1 MRVLSLDVSSKTGFC
16 FFETTDKMT
25 LLDYGQI
32 PKVECPTD
40 LEFPSSF
47 VVWAWNIFDTLET
60 VIDKYSPDIL
70 VIEQTCAGSKNAMSQ
85 KILEAVHHLLAE
97 KIHKEKLKS
106 VYYMTGFWRKEIGSY
121 MNAEEKKHN
130 KAVKDYKKKHK
141 TKVAKDENGKRIG
154 IVGKKHVTIRLIN
167 SVFADQLKE
176 PLKRKDEDT
185 ADAIALGLCFHK
197 QKFKSC
203 GNKE

>member
-1 MRVLSLDVSSKTGFC
+1 MIPQKVLSLDVSSKTGFC
-16 FFETTDKMT
+16 FFATSEEGMK

-32 PKVECPTD
+32 PKVECPCQY
-40 LEFPSSF
+40 EFPENYVEWAKEVF
-47 VVWAWNIFDTLET
+47 VTLEALIT
-60 VIDKYSPDIL
+60 RFQPEVL
-70 VIEQTCAGSKNAMSQ
+70 VIEQTCAGSKNAFSQ
-85 KILEAVHHLLAE
+85 KILEWIHFLLADYIVAQDIAV
-97 KIHKEKLKS
+97 KYRL
-106 VYYMTGFWRKEIGSY
+106 TGEWRKEIGSY

-185 ADAIALGLCFHK
+185 ADAIALGLCYHK
-197 QKFKSC
+197 QQLK
-203 GNKE
+203 

>member
-1 MRVLSLDVSSKTGFC
+1 MLPQKVLSLDVSSKTGFC
-16 FFETTDKMT
+16 FFSTSDNGME
-25 LLDYGQI
+25 LLEYGQI
-32 PKVECPTD
+32 PKVECPSD

-60 VIDKYSPDIL
+60 LIDKYKPDIL

-85 KILEAVHHLLAE
+85 KILEATQHLLAE

-106 VYYMTGFWRKEIGSY
+106 IYYMTGFWRKEIGSY
-121 MNAEEKKHN
+121 MNAEEKKQN
-130 KAVKDYKKKHK
+130 KAVKEYKKKHK

-154 IVGKKHVTIRLIN
+154 IIGKKHVTIRLIN
-167 SVFADQLKE
+167 SVFAGQLKE

-185 ADAIALGLCFHK
+185 ADAIALGLCYHK
-197 QKFKSC
+197 QRLK
-203 GNKE
+203 